1 MQISKDQTAAIKPL
15 LMGAV
20 GGAIALAVVG
30 FSWGGWVTGGTAE
43 KMAVK
48 RAEMAT
54 VAALAPLCVENFRKQ
69 ADAGAQL
76 ASFQKLAS
84 YEQRGFIEKAGLATA
99 MGSKGPDSSVAQACA
114 ETLSKLKAADL
125 G

>member
-1 MQISKDQTAAIKPL
+1 MNISKDKTAAIKPM
-15 LMGAV
+15 LMGAA
-20 GGAIALAVVG
+20 GGAIALAIVG
-30 FSWGGWVTGGTAE
+30 FSWGGWTTAGTAE

-54 VAALAPLCVENFRKQ
+54 VAALAPLCVDNFRKQ
-69 ADAGAQL
+69 PGAGAQL
-76 ASFQKLAS
+76 ATFQKLGG

-114 ETLSKLKAADL
+114 DTLSKLKAADL